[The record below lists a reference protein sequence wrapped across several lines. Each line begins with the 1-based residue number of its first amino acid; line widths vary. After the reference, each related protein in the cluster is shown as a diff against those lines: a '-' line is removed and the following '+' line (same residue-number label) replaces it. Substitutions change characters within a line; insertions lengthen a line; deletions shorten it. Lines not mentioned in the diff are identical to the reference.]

1 MSHRVPLVV
10 QFGRFGEVH
19 LVPPEVVQRSLH
31 EETEVLVI
39 LDQPVPQRVLREKG
53 GRGEKWK
60 REREE
65 RRNRERQRRED
76 KIKKRSHETCSP
88 TSGRGTHLSKHLSI
102 AHHHNSIL
110 GSCESHIESAG
121 II

>member
-10 QFGRFGEVH
+10 EFGRFWEVH

-53 GRGEKWK
+53 ERGEKWK
-60 REREE
+60 RERGKKEQREAEKRGQNKKEE
-65 RRNRERQRRED
+65 
-76 KIKKRSHETCSP
+76 P
-88 TSGRGTHLSKHLSI
+88 
-102 AHHHNSIL
+102 
-110 GSCESHIESAG
+110 
-121 II
+121 

>member
-10 QFGRFGEVH
+10 EFGRFWEVH

-31 EETEVLVI
+31 EETKVLVI
-39 LDQPVPQRVLREKG
+39 LDQPVPQGVLREKG
-53 GRGEKWK
+53 G
-60 REREE
+60 EREE

-88 TSGRGTHLSKHLSI
+88 TSGRGTHLSEHLSI

-110 GSCESHIESAG
+110 GSCESHVESAG